1 MDNKKKK
8 MYLRLSIAFFVLF
21 NMFLGLT
28 LASVPENS
36 KLLNGIKK
44 QKPKTLYIIIS
55 IIIISL
61 TGFFIYKFINESK
74 KDKN

>member
-1 MDNKKKK
+1 MDNNKKK
-8 MYLRLSIAFFVLF
+8 MYLRLSVAFFVLF
-21 NMFLGLT
+21 IIFLT
-28 LASVPENS
+28 LTLTNVPENRLS
-36 KLLNGIKK
+36 INGIKK

>member
-1 MDNKKKK
+1 MDNKKK
-8 MYLRLSIAFFVLF
+8 MYLRLSVAFFVLF
-21 NMFLGLT
+21 IIFLT
-28 LASVPENS
+28 LTLTNVPENRLS
-36 KLLNGIKK
+36 INGIKK

>member
-1 MDNKKKK
+1 

-21 NMFLGLT
+21 IIFLVLT
-28 LASVPENS
+28 LAGVPENRLS
-36 KLLNGIKK
+36 INGIKK